1 MSAPAGS
8 ILPPSYFDGL
18 SQLWGA
24 TAYVAASIVA
34 AGVAFAGWTNRNDP
48 AALIRLLTKV
58 FFVGLTT
65 LFLREWLMRLGDVVM
80 AFGNVFDIDPTSVD
94 QKFVRFLSGTSPS
107 TPNASAWDVIWDTG
121 SIGTAIAYALLWL
134 FGWLAY
140 GVQFIVKL
148 VGDILLSAGWA
159 LSPLFLSFFMLRP
172 MAAVGLKY
180 ILGLVVLVCWPFG
193 WVLAAVVTNAM
204 LEAAATASLLPVV
217 VTGGTSIAPVLT
229 VLIVGVWMLI
239 SSALAPYVLY
249 RVLLSGAN
257 PAAAFAQGVGGVGQA
272 AIAGGVGAATVAVTG
287 GAAAPAVAAAAALGA
302 MAAGTESAAR
312 GGGSARTT
320 ATAMSGVSGFYG
332 GRFMRQQTGA
342 MRDIAAAD
350 TRRAAASEEFTAQF
364 AEETRQ
370 RRQQSESNFPNQPH
384 HPDPNQAAIDIESH
398 VQG

>member
-1 MSAPAGS
+1 
-8 ILPPSYFDGL
+8 
-18 SQLWGA
+18 
-24 TAYVAASIVA
+24 
-34 AGVAFAGWTNRNDP
+34 
-48 AALIRLLTKV
+48 
-58 FFVGLTT
+58 
-65 LFLREWLMRLGDVVM
+65 MR
-80 AFGNVFDIDPTSVD
+80 
-94 QKFVRFLSGTSPS
+94 
-107 TPNASAWDVIWDTG
+107 TG
-121 SIGTAIAYALLWL
+121 S
-134 FGWLAY
+134 
-140 GVQFIVKL
+140 
-148 VGDILLSAGWA
+148 
-159 LSPLFLSFFMLRP
+159 
-172 MAAVGLKY
+172 
-180 ILGLVVLVCWPFG
+180 

-217 VTGGTSIAPVLT
+217 VAGGTSIAPVLT

-239 SSALAPYVLY
+239 SSVLAPYVLY

-257 PAAAFAQGVGGVGQA
+257 PAAAFAQGVSGVGQA

-370 RRQQSESNFPNQPH
+370 RRQRGESNFPRQPH